1 MKKLI
6 FLLMAVV
13 LAGMAFAQDTAHPP
27 GAFALEAAMS
37 GDGVDGCAVT
47 PDTVLVMAMP
57 VTAEMASF
65 QAVMALYNESAIRPQ
80 LVIYNLRHQPD
91 YFWRK

>member
-6 FLLMAVV
+6 FLLLMAVV
-13 LAGMAFAQDTAHPP
+13 LAGMAFAQDTVHPP
-27 GAFALEAAMS
+27 GVFTLEAAMF

-57 VTAEMASF
+57 VTAEPSSF
-65 QAVMALYNESAIRPQ
+65 RPVMAHIDMPIQTFSGGMNIAAADY
-80 LVIYNLRHQPD
+80 YLRC
-91 YFWRK
+91 